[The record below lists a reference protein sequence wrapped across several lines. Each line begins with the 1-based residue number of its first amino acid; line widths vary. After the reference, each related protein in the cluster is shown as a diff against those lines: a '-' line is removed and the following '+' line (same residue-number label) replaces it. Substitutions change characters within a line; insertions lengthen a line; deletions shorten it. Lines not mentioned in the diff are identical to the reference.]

1 MPLMG
6 ADVVGNALRAQEAG
20 EVERRHADAHAGGTE
35 GPAGIDRHGATAEMV
50 IPRHIAGVVHEEG
63 TELGTGE
70 RDGAGLNSG
79 TAGDVPGRVVV
90 DDVVVVD
97 DMASEG
103 VGLVNTILSP
113 IHDEVVVQGR
123 VLVHRDGVCS
133 GEVKAIF
140 ASL

>member
-1 MPLMG
+1 
-6 ADVVGNALRAQEAG
+6 
-20 EVERRHADAHAGGTE
+20 
-35 GPAGIDRHGATAEMV
+35 MV
-50 IPRHIAGVVHEEG
+50 IPRQIAGVVHEEG

-113 IHDEVVVQGR
+113 IHKDVVVNGR
-123 VLVHRDGVCS
+123 VIVHRDDGIG
-133 GEVKAIF
+133 GELNVILA
-140 ASL
+140 ALRQHDVGDRSLGSAVLRLN